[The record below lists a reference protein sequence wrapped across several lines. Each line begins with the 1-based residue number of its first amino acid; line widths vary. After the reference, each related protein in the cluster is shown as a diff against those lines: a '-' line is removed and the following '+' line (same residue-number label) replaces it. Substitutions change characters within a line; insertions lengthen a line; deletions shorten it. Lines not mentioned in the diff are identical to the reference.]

1 MPLHVHQKA
10 PGDVGDE
17 ELACR
22 AQAGSSACFEELVRR
37 LEGRLLRFL
46 LHRTQTPQDAEDL
59 VQETFLRGYQR
70 LASYDPSWKITTWLF
85 TIASRLAI
93 SHRRKR
99 RPAALR
105 ETASLRAGGEG
116 PLARLVRREQKES
129 LWTTARG
136 VLSENQHMA
145 LWLRYAEAMPVKEIA
160 RVMGK
165 TKTHVKVLLY
175 RARSA
180 LGRRLQETDSAPVGR
195 AVRRQSGEVPA
206 AVKGGG

>member
-1 MPLHVHQKA
+1 MPLHVHQQA
-10 PGDVGDE
+10 PRDVGDE

-46 LHRTQTPQDAEDL
+46 RQRTRTLQDAEDL
-59 VQETFLRGYQR
+59 LQETFLRGYQR
-70 LASYDPSWKITTWLF
+70 LASYDSSWKITTWLF

-93 SHRRKR
+93 SQARKR
-99 RPAALR
+99 RPAAL
-105 ETASLRAGGEG
+105 TQAASLPSDGES
-116 PLARLVRREQKES
+116 PLAQLVRREQKED
-129 LWTTARG
+129 LWATARA
-136 VLSENQHMA
+136 VLSENQHTA

-180 LGRRLQETDSAPVGR
+180 LGRRLQEADPAPVGR
-195 AVRRQSGEVPA
+195 VVGRQDGEVPA